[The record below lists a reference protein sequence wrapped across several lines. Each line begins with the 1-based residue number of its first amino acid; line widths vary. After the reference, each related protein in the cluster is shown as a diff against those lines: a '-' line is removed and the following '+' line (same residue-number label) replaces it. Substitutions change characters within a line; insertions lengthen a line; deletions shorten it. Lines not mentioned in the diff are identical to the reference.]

1 MLAVAFAGGR
11 LAIAPAT
18 VAAQGGAP
26 TVRLAL
32 ESAFETAA
40 ASGPSVPVGASRLH
54 ADLSKQRATARS
66 SVGLWSGLTAEQ
78 PWIQASRGS
87 LAGALSV
94 DGRVTLS
101 RRNSFTFSQQVSSG
115 PTDVFASL
123 GSGTPAATSR
133 AVRNGSELPGA
144 SRTTAESGR
153 VALMRKLDARS
164 QVWLAGAQS
173 VSKMGSDGVASTGVS
188 AGFFRQHGSHTGW
201 HLGYGFVKS
210 TSRTSGSTIDDQR
223 HDLDVGVDYA
233 RPLTF
238 SRHTTI
244 SVTTGSTVLT
254 GVDGQHFRLNA
265 AVALSH
271 QLSPRWALTANYSR
285 PIEYVAGFT
294 RPLISD
300 AVRAGLAGMLP
311 HRISVQASAG
321 GARGAEARAGGAR
334 FASYAATV
342 RLTRRLSP
350 VWALEGEYHDAWYG
364 FDSDPQAVG
373 IPPVFA
379 RRGFRTGIVWAPGGR
394 QASGIDSVKG
404 GARGAR
410 P

>member
-1 MLAVAFAGGR
+1 VTRSSFRESGWILAVTCAGG
-11 LAIAPAT
+11 LLLGAPKTA
-18 VAAQGGAP
+18 AAQGGAP
-26 TVRLAL
+26 EVRLAL
-32 ESAFETAA
+32 ESAFEAAA
-40 ASGPSVPVGASRLH
+40 ASGPSVPVGISRLH
-54 ADLSKQRATARS
+54 ADVSKQRESARS
-66 SVGLWSGLTAEQ
+66 SVGVWSGLTAEQ
-78 PWIQASRGS
+78 SWLQTTPLS

-94 DGRVTLS
+94 DGAVTLS
-101 RRNSFTFSQQVSSG
+101 RRNRLTFSQQVSSG

-133 AVRNGSELPGA
+133 AVLNGSELPGA

-153 VALMRKLDARS
+153 VALTRKLDARS
-164 QVWLAGAQS
+164 QVSLAGTQS
-173 VSKMGSDGVASTGVS
+173 VSKMGGDGVASAGVS
-188 AGFFRQHGSHTGW
+188 AIYLRQHGSYTGW
-201 HLGYGFVKS
+201 HVGYGFVKS
-210 TSRTSGSTIDDQR
+210 TSRTSGSTLDDQR

-238 SRHTTI
+238 SRHSTI

-254 GVDGQHFRLNA
+254 GVDGQHLRLNA

-271 QLSPRWALTANYSR
+271 QLSQRWALNANYSR

-311 HRISVQASAG
+311 HRISVEASAG
-321 GARGAEARAGGAR
+321 GAWGAEARAGGAR
-334 FASYAATV
+334 FTSYTGTV

-350 VWALEGEYHDAWYG
+350 GVALEVEYHDASYR

-379 RRGFRTGIVWAPGGR
+379 RRGFRTGVVWAPSGR
-394 QASGIDSVKG
+394 VA
-404 GARGAR
+404 AR
-410 P
+410 